1 MNCSIHTNI
10 HPMIGLDLH
19 MGSPAP
25 AITPVPMPHITA
37 QVLGGLN
44 TSAKLVPK
52 VLSHNFITLNQGTD
66 IGIGIGHVPL
76 APNWLFGLYI
86 LTSGSVSHFGSF
98 SVLSG
103 GAPTAAAIL
112 PIPFVGIGINMNCS
126 SPLNLPVGRVIAP
139 GCNTVGVGPSDVLA
153 SSISMAIDAAVSF
166 AAGKIG
172 SGLIKGAHRAVPAVA
187 RKAASARLIGP
198 LITNINRST
207 DKVAQKVAQKVSK
220 EAVEEIIGGAI
231 GKLSAGI
238 TGVASDNAAEFYREA
253 FIDNYSN
260 GSLINP

>member
-10 HPMIGLDLH
+10 QPMIGMDLH

-25 AITPVPMPHITA
+25 ITPPVLMPHITA

-44 TSAKLVPK
+44 LSAKLVPK
-52 VLSHNFITLNQGTD
+52 VLSHNFITLNQGSD
-66 IGIGIGHVPL
+66 IGMGIGHVPL
-76 APNWLFGLYI
+76 GPNWLFGLYI
-86 LTSGSVSHFGSF
+86 LTSGSTSHFGSF

-103 GAPTAAAIL
+103 GSPTAAAIL
-112 PIPFVGIGINMNCS
+112 PIPFVGLGINMNCS

-139 GCNTVGVGPSDVLA
+139 GCNTVGVGMADVFA
-153 SSISMAIDAAVSF
+153 GAISMAIDAAVSF

-172 SGLIKGAHRAVPAVA
+172 SGFIKGAHRVVPAVA
-187 RKAASARLIGP
+187 RKAAGARLIGP
-198 LITNINRST
+198 LMTTINRST
-207 DKVAQKVAQKVSK
+207 NKVAQKVAQKVAKDS
-220 EAVEEIIGGAI
+220 VEEIIGGAL
-231 GKLSAGI
+231 GKLTAGI
-238 TGVASDNAAEFYREA
+238 TGVASDNAAEFYRET